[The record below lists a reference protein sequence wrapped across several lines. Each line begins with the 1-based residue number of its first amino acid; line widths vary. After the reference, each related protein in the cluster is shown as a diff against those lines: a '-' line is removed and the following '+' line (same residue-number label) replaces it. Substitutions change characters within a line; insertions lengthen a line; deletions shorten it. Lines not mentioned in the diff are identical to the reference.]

1 MLYPTELLARTSALY
16 KKNWQVSTENWQV
29 STENWLG
36 GKLLVLFCLLWH
48 ILLRMQKQKGG
59 SPYAGN
65 Q

>member
-16 KKNWQVSTENWQV
+16 KKNWQV